1 MRIGL
6 TYDLRRDWSL
16 MGQEPADLYAEFDS
30 EETIAALSA
39 TLEVLGHEAAPIGAA
54 AAVLPFFARQSV
66 DLVFNIAEGL
76 GGRSREAQVP
86 CLLELLGVPYVFSG
100 PLTLACTLD
109 KAMAK
114 RLVLAEGLPTARFA
128 EVSSV
133 RELDK
138 ALGLRPPLFLKPLH
152 EGSAKGVGA
161 GSVVREPADLKARAA
176 ALLEAYRQPV
186 LVEEYLPGEEFTV
199 AVLGAGK
206 NARALGTM
214 QVVVKGDAGNVY
226 GYDAKERCEELV
238 DYLSGEEIAP
248 GLRGRVEQLAVGA
261 YRALGCLDGGRV
273 DIRCDA
279 SGEPQFLEVN
289 PLPGLHPT
297 HSDLPIIASQ
307 QGMGYPELIGHI
319 LASACR
325 RWGLHSG

>member
-16 MGQEPADLYAEFDS
+16 AGQEPADLYAEFDS
-30 EETIAALSA
+30 EETIAALRT
-39 TLEVLGHEAAPIGAA
+39 TLEALGHEAAPIGAA
-54 AAVLPFFARQSV
+54 ASVLPFFARERV

-133 RELDK
+133 RELFGK
-138 ALGLRPPLFLKPLH
+138 ALGLRPPLFLKPVH

-161 GSVVREPADLKARAA
+161 GSVVTEPASLQERVA
-176 ALLEAYRQPV
+176 ALLEAYGQPV

-199 AVLGAGK
+199 AVLGTGEA
-206 NARALGTM
+206 ARALGTM
-214 QVVVKGDAGNVY
+214 QVTVKGDERNVY

-238 DYLSGEEIAP
+238 DYLPGEQIEP
-248 GLRGRVEQLAVGA
+248 ELRSRVELLALAA
-261 YRALGCLDGGRV
+261 YRALGCLDGGRL
-273 DIRCDA
+273 DIRCDG

-297 HSDLPIIASQ
+297 HSDLPIIARQ
-307 QGMGYPELIGHI
+307 QGTDYPELIGEI

-325 RWGLHSG
+325 RWGLH